1 MVSPPPTPLV
11 LFSAPQK
18 LIEQTE
24 RLAHVQIACNTINS
38 VSAARLSLKT
48 EQRSF
53 LLCLYTKHGCYIYT
67 PSDLVIVIRV
77 GTRGRAHGN
86 EKKRLAFPCFI
97 ASNMCRATSI
107 RDILMGARSPRNT
120 VAAEYQWMTFTANKD
135 KLYTNDDI
143 DTHAYVDANT
153 GKNFVTAK

>member
-1 MVSPPPTPLV
+1 
-11 LFSAPQK
+11 
-18 LIEQTE
+18 
-24 RLAHVQIACNTINS
+24 
-38 VSAARLSLKT
+38 
-48 EQRSF
+48 
-53 LLCLYTKHGCYIYT
+53 
-67 PSDLVIVIRV
+67 
-77 GTRGRAHGN
+77 
-86 EKKRLAFPCFI
+86 
-97 ASNMCRATSI
+97 MCRATSI